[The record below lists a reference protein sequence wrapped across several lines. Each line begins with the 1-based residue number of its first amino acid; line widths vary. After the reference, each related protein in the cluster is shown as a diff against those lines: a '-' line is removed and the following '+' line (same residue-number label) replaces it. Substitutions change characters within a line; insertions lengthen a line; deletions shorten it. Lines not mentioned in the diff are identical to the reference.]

1 MYEAAIRPPPQPL
14 WRWTKFLARLCFY
27 IVAPVLYLIIHER
40 GGGRCSSAS
49 CRGRRPSRH
58 SLGLG
63 CKGSLCTIWVVGA
76 AHARRLG
83 TLDEGDHCV
92 SLLGHDLRPSWYGT
106 AAHAHDVA
114 VAGTRIGTSC
124 CRVR

>member
-49 CRGRRPSRH
+49 CRGRSASRD
-58 SLGLG
+58 SIRLA
-63 CKGSLCTIWVVGA
+63 CSGSLCTMRAVGA
-76 AHARRLG
+76 ARARRPG
-83 TLDEGDHCV
+83 TADKGDHCV
-92 SLLGHDLRPSWYGT
+92 SHVPSGLNT
-106 AAHAHDVA
+106 
-114 VAGTRIGTSC
+114 
-124 CRVR
+124 